1 MVSTLKQINPLCPW
15 ERFALEFY
23 SCHSSNTKRTKAA
36 SFTTAA
42 WCVSSQCG
50 LMYCG
55 RCLKKEKKIA
65 FHLNHLPC
73 FLPSPCQLSHRTF
86 PTGGCRNQS
95 SESAPSSLICQ
106 TQTRQNST
114 QSEILPFLLV
124 FVPKEIVSS
133 DFWSYAHWHANRNQ
147 YFLDLL

>member
-1 MVSTLKQINPLCPW
+1 MVSTLKHINPLCPW

-95 SESAPSSLICQ
+95 LLHPPSSAKLKHIRTKLRVRYCHSCLCLYQ
-106 TQTRQNST
+106 KKSFQVISGLTHTGMPI
-114 QSEILPFLLV
+114 EIS
-124 FVPKEIVSS
+124 IS
-133 DFWSYAHWHANRNQ
+133 
-147 YFLDLL
+147 

>member
-1 MVSTLKQINPLCPW
+1 MVSTLKHINPLCPW

-55 RCLKKEKKIA
+55 RCLKKEKKLLFIWTICHA
-65 FHLNHLPC
+65 
-73 FLPSPCQLSHRTF
+73 SF
-86 PTGGCRNQS
+86 PARAS
-95 SESAPSSLICQ
+95 SATEHFPQGDAETKAPSLLRPPSSAKLKHVR
-106 TQTRQNST
+106 TQHRVRYCHSC
-114 QSEILPFLLV
+114 L
-124 FVPKEIVSS
+124 FVPKEIASS

>member
-1 MVSTLKQINPLCPW
+1 MVPTLKHINPLCPW

-55 RCLKKEKKIA
+55 RCLKKEKKLLFIWTICHA
-65 FHLNHLPC
+65 SFPARASSATEHFPQGDAETKA
-73 FLPSPCQLSHRTF
+73 PSLLRPPSSAKLKHVRTQHRVRHCHSCLCLYQKKSFQVISGLT
-86 PTGGCRNQS
+86 PTGMPIDIS
-95 SESAPSSLICQ
+95 IS
-106 TQTRQNST
+106 
-114 QSEILPFLLV
+114 
-124 FVPKEIVSS
+124 
-133 DFWSYAHWHANRNQ
+133 
-147 YFLDLL
+147 